1 MIDAKALIEQQ
12 KQLATQ
18 IVQQDRFCLEEPL
31 LLAGTDVG
39 FEDNGNITRAA
50 IAVLTYPDL
59 ELVEYQIAR
68 VETQLPYIPGLLSF
82 REVPALMAAWQ
93 QLTHQPQLIFVD
105 GQGVAHPRRIGVASH
120 FGLLINKPTIGVAK
134 SRLCGKFDVLD
145 NYIGATQPLMDK
157 GEQIGTVLYS
167 KLRCKPLFIS
177 SGHLISQET
186 ALEWVLKTFKGYR
199 LPEPTRW
206 ADAIASNR
214 PAFQKWLGQNSEMLK

>member
-1 MIDAKALIEQQ
+1 MIDAKSLIEQQ

-18 IVQQDRFCLEEPL
+18 IIQEDRFSLHEPVL
-31 LLAGTDVG
+31 IAGTDVG

-50 IAVLTYPDL
+50 IAVLSYPAL

-68 VETQLPYIPGLLSF
+68 IETQLPYIPGLLSF
-82 REVPALMAAWQ
+82 REVPALMAAWE

-134 SRLCGKFDVLD
+134 SRLCGKYDDVE
-145 NYIGATQPLMDK
+145 NVVGAMQSLMDK
-157 GEQIGTVLYS
+157 GEQIGTVLCS
-167 KLRCKPLFIS
+167 KLKCKPLFIS
-177 SGHLISQET
+177 SGHLISQKT
-186 ALEWVLKTFKGYR
+186 ALEWVMKTFKGYR

-214 PAFQKWLGQNSEMLK
+214 PAFQKWLAQNSN